1 MAEDIAGGSAAS
13 SVETESLR
21 DAQAIADRIE
31 ADRALAAESAEQYAT
46 EGLPVLSD
54 SEFDAIA
61 LPEEQLHAIHGSAV
75 LEWEE
80 PSKSAAQPIGG
91 TLYLTSQRLVHR
103 GTTVTE
109 IPLEAIGE
117 TAVALQRLV
126 LIRLK
131 DGADLALEVSQ
142 PRLLKVQLEAAQAS

>member
-1 MAEDIAGGSAAS
+1 MAEDIARGSAAS

-31 ADRALAAESAEQYAT
+31 ADRASAAEAAEQYAI

-54 SEFDAIA
+54 PEFDPIA
-61 LPEEQLHAIHGSAV
+61 LPTEHLHAVHGSAV

-80 PSKSAAQPIGG
+80 PSKSADQPIGG

-109 IPLEAIGE
+109 MPLEAIVE
-117 TAVALQRLV
+117 AVVALQRLV

>member
-31 ADRALAAESAEQYAT
+31 ADRAVAAEAAEQYAT

-54 SEFDAIA
+54 PEFDAIA
-61 LPEEQLHAIHGSAV
+61 LPGEQLHAIHRSAI
-75 LEWEE
+75 LEWED
-80 PSKSAAQPIGG
+80 PKKSAAEPIGG
-91 TLYLTSQRLVHR
+91 TLYLTSRRLVHR
-103 GTTVTE
+103 GTNVIE
-109 IPLEAIGE
+109 IPLETISEAG
-117 TAVALQRLV
+117 VALQRLV
-126 LIRLK
+126 LIRTK
-131 DGADLALEVSQ
+131 DGADLALEVTQ